1 MAKPRANPRLAKI
14 HRNYTV
20 EEIATLYGVHRNTV
34 RQWIK
39 AGLPVVDQRRP
50 VLVLGA
56 ALADFLRKRRTV
68 NKRPCR
74 AGEMYCVRCREPRVP
89 AGGDVR
95 YHPVTAT
102 QGSLVGICPTC
113 AAGLYRS
120 VSAANLGRF
129 EGLLRIRLPPAVEHI
144 GKSAQPSVNS
154 DFTQDAQDHANAPP

>member
-1 MAKPRANPRLAKI
+1 VAKPRANPRLAKI

-74 AGEMYCVRCREPRVP
+74 PGEIYCVRCREPRLP

-95 YHPVTAT
+95 YHPITPT
-102 QGSLVGICPTC
+102 QGNLVGLCPSC
-113 AAGLYRS
+113 SAGLFRR
-120 VSAANLGRF
+120 VSAANLGQF
-129 EGLLRIRLPPAVEHI
+129 DGVLRITLPPAGEHI
-144 GKSAQPSVNS
+144 SKSTQPSVDS
-154 DFTQDAQDHANAPP
+154 DFKQDDQDHANAQR